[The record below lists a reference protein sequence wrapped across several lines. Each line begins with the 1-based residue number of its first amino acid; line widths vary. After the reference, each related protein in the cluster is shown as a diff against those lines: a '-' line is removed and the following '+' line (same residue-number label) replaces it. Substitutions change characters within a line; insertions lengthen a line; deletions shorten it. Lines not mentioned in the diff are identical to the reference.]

1 MSTLHSKN
9 AAEPLGSYSHARRV
23 GNLLFVAGIGPRQR
37 GSKLI
42 PGTKLD
48 ASGKVLSYDIE
59 AEIRSCFA
67 NIKVILEEAGSSWDK
82 IFDATVFLTDI
93 ERDWA
98 TYNRVYAEFFPPGP
112 NTPTRTTVEVSALP
126 RGGDA
131 PIHFEMKVIATV

>member
-1 MSTLHSKN
+1 MSTLHSNK

-23 GNLLFVAGIGPRQR
+23 GNLLFVAGIGPRKR

-42 PGTKLD
+42 PGVKLD
-48 ASGKVLSYDIE
+48 ALGNVIDHDIE
-59 AEIRSCFA
+59 AEIRSCFE
-67 NIKVILEEAGSSWDK
+67 NIRIILEEAGSKWDN
-82 IFDATVFLTDI
+82 IVDATVFLTHL

-98 TYNRVYAEFFPPGP
+98 TYNRVYAEFFPAGP

-131 PIHFEMKVIATV
+131 PIHFEMKVIATI